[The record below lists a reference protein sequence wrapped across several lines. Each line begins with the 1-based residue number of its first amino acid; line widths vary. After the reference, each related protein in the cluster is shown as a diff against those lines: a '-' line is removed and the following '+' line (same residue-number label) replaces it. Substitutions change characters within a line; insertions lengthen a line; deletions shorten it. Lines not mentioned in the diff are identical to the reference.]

1 VTLKLIREFASSVLS
16 SKDEERNES
25 IYQNY
30 RCEAREKNI
39 LLFENMELRT
49 RINCDVK
56 LGIVYW

>member
-16 SKDEERNES
+16 SKEEEREES

-30 RCEAREKNI
+30 RYEARKKNI

-56 LGIVYW
+56 LGIV